1 MDQTNTDKCSCGC
14 GNNGSHGMKME
25 CCKEH
30 SMSKEHLEM
39 KKQMLED
46 KLKWVNEELEKAE

>member
-1 MDQTNTDKCSCGC
+1 MDQTKCCDNGDKCSC

-39 KKQMLED
+39 KKKMLEE
-46 KLKWVNEELEKAE
+46 KLKWVNEELGK